1 MFEPV
6 SKSELIEQAATATFW
21 SIGGASVTPF
31 DPAKPYI
38 CVGGSSAYMS
48 GIEQIPE
55 LTKSYRHLCER
66 LGEIA
71 QVVLTVSSQ
80 PDDRILGPVA
90 EQLGLPIFGFA
101 TPSQQAVDILG
112 NAAAY
117 VGGRW
122 HPGIM
127 ALTGGTPL
135 VSFSANSDF
144 KSKGL
149 VEMVGLDQ
157 PAFSAWEIDASLE
170 AIVAL
175 TKQRIEEGD
184 ALRQRLL
191 ISVRE
196 LRSTCQKQ
204 VELMRS

>member
-1 MFEPV
+1 MTE
-6 SKSELIEQAATATFW
+6 
-21 SIGGASVTPF
+21 
-31 DPAKPYI
+31 
-38 CVGGSSAYMS
+38 
-48 GIEQIPE
+48 
-55 LTKSYRHLCER
+55 SYRRLCER
-66 LGEIA
+66 LGKIA

-90 EQLGLPIFGFA
+90 KQLGLPIFGFA

-157 PAFSAWEIDASLE
+157 PAFSAWEIDASLDE
-170 AIVAL
+170 IVAL

-196 LRSTCQKQ
+196 LRSTCQKH